1 MAHLVGYILLSCLL
15 HELTCLV
22 SVAEAATAAVPPSVQ
37 NSERW
42 MVVVCYKRSIFEFK
56 FVRQK

>member
-1 MAHLVGYILLSCLL
+1 MDGALGRLYPPISCLL

-22 SVAEAATAAVPPSVQ
+22 SVAEAAAVPPSVQ